1 MALMALDHDTVLT
14 DDVAA
19 SVRCYELIFPP
30 EDVAQGATV

>member
-1 MALMALDHDTVLT
+1 MAFMALDHDTVLT

-19 SVRCYELIFPP
+19 SVRFYELIFQA